1 MSRIGTKGFW
11 SSRAKRSLITR
22 VIKEIFM
29 EAREDQKGHY
39 WWKQWRGETKVDS
52 NMNVIF

>member
-29 EAREDQKGHY
+29 EAREDQKGITGGSNGVGRQ
-39 WWKQWRGETKVDS
+39 KETAT
-52 NMNVIF
+52 

>member
-1 MSRIGTKGFW
+1 MSRTGTKGFW

-39 WWKQWRGETKVDS
+39 WWKQWRGETKGDS